1 MLVRRPGRRPVEW
14 AHVGDAKVQSIAV
27 LAGVTRSLE
36 LRHFAGG
43 MPRLSWV
50 RIVHDV
56 AVPCPV
62 LGLLDCAVPGRAV
75 AGLVARARG
84 AAIAPQVLGDVR
96 AVAGGDYFRTA
107 FDAANAKRGC
117 ELRNC
122 CVVVNAR
129 V

>member
-1 MLVRRPGRRPVEW
+1 VASVNSNNRTT
-14 AHVGDAKVQSIAV
+14 VG
-27 LAGVTRSLE
+27 
-36 LRHFAGG
+36 AGG
-43 MPRLSWV
+43 
-50 RIVHDV
+50 DV
-56 AVPCPV
+56 VLV
-62 LGLLDCAVPGRAV
+62 DYRLGLAALREPR

-107 FDAANAKRGC
+107 CDAANAKRGC